1 MNKDYLILAAGS
13 IAVGIVLTFVV
24 LGASVRAGV
33 DLNEQLWLLAV
44 PAVLSVTL
52 NIILLELYR
61 RFWKKK

>member
-13 IAVGIVLTFVV
+13 IAVCIVLTFVV

>member
-24 LGASVRAGV
+24 LGASVRTGV